1 MAIRCGHESDYHTA
15 LQSFFSELRAH
26 KLPHRGIRHAV
37 IDLLLTA
44 ARYSGYENVT
54 HYIDCLKRV
63 EETDT
68 LEELESLID
77 ECGRAVVRRNF
88 DLFSSR
94 KNRLVE
100 KLKEKI
106 RENLAKPELTLK
118 WLAGTLIYANVD
130 YLSKLFKRETGETF
144 RQYLT
149 RLRVEEA
156 KNLLQRYPEIPVAEV
171 ARKVGFGE
179 NARYFCTVFRKCVG
193 QPPLEYRKN
202 VDPTS

>member
-1 MAIRCGHESDYHTA
+1 MRCGNEIDYHAA
-15 LQSFFSELRAH
+15 LQSFFAELRSH
-26 KLPHRGIRHAV
+26 KLSHRGAHHAV

-44 ARYSGYENVT
+44 ARYSGYENVN

-77 ECGRAVVRRNF
+77 ECCRAIVRKNF

-94 KNRLVE
+94 KNKLVV

-106 RENLAKPELTLK
+106 QENLAKPELTLK
-118 WLAGTLIYANVD
+118 WLAQTLIYANVD

-144 RQYLT
+144 RHYLS

-156 KNLLQRYPEIPVAEV
+156 KKLLQRYPEIPVAEV
-171 ARKVGFGE
+171 ARTVGFGE

-193 QPPLEYRKN
+193 QPPLEYRRNCK
-202 VDPTS
+202 PGT